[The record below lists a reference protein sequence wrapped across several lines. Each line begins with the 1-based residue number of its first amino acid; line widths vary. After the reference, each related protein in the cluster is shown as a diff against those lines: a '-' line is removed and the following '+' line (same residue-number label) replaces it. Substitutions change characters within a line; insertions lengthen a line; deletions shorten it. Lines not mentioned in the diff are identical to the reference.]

1 MFRTAR
7 AARGRGRERRRRRA
21 STTSSRVALSDVG
34 AMGAIGR
41 DDRDARSR
49 RARATG
55 GRDARARWRE
65 ILRVGRR
72 RVEGERAREG
82 ARTRARGR
90 VGDAGGD
97 IAIRRA
103 VGGVRRPRR
112 RGASTGRRDGVAR
125 RDERASSRAR
135 GASNGRA
142 ARAPTRGRRRSR
154 ARGVDKPPAWRGGGG
169 RRWVATRRARGRATK
184 SVESTAR
191 GPRLTERARVF
202 FVLFTVVH
210 WPHLY
215 RPPHQG
221 GANFHRSR
229 RAPNR
234 HQGDWREDR
243 RGDEG

>member
-112 RGASTGRRDGVAR
+112 RGASRGVATASRGATNGRRPA
-125 RDERASSRAR
+125 
-135 GASNGRA
+135 RA
-142 ARAPTRGRRRSR
+142 ARRTDARRGHRRAGAADRARAGWINRPRGVEEGVGAGSRLVEREGARRRALNR
-154 ARGVDKPPAWRGGGG
+154 PREARD
-169 RRWVATRRARGRATK
+169 
-184 SVESTAR
+184 
-191 GPRLTERARVF
+191 
-202 FVLFTVVH
+202 
-210 WPHLY
+210 
-215 RPPHQG
+215 
-221 GANFHRSR
+221 
-229 RAPNR
+229 
-234 HQGDWREDR
+234 
-243 RGDEG
+243 